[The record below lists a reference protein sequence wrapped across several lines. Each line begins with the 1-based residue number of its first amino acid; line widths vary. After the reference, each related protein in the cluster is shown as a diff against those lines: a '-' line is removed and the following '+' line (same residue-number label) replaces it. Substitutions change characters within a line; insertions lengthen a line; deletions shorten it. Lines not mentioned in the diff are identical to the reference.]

1 MLIKFV
7 AEDKARHCLFF
18 LAKMTH
24 PIKKIL
30 PPQIHEYCFRV
41 SALVGSSSL

>member
-24 PIKKIL
+24 PIKKSYRHRYTNTAFVCPL
-30 PPQIHEYCFRV
+30 
-41 SALVGSSSL
+41 